1 MSSIDI
7 SKHILIGVLICV
19 NIISN
24 SLIIYSSGNILPNK
38 DENNTKTNTT
48 NLYLE
53 NFNKNLTISNT
64 NNISSNPNEIKKFSI
79 FPTHGISDATRF
91 FNKAHKGLYFIPIFA
106 FLFIA
111 LLFISYFVKEEPG
124 GKNPLHGWSPSNMH
138 GAPGAAGIY
147 LIVLPLIAIIL
158 ILLLAVSLGK
168 KYSRIAG
175 AFLHM
180 IFSLICV
187 ILGAVQGNN
196 DGIKKFV
203 LITVIAG
210 SIATFFNLIT
220 AIIMF
225 FDDCDCFRF
234 LKDKIGD
241 THINLNY
248 SNLSKN
254 DNKPNKSDIKT
265 PAPLTAELNTVD
277 IIDDD
282 NDGNTEGNLVLNP
295 TPE

>member
-1 MSSIDI
+1 MRSIDI

-53 NFNKNLTISNT
+53 NFNKNLTISIT
-64 NNISSNPNEIKKFSI
+64 NNISSNPNEIKKFGI
-79 FPTHGISDATRF
+79 FPTYGISDATRF
-91 FNKAHKGLYFIPIFA
+91 FNRSHKGLYFIPIFA

-124 GKNPLHGWSPSNMH
+124 GENPLYGCSPSNMQ
-138 GAPGAAGIY
+138 GSPAAAGIF
-147 LIVLPLIAIIL
+147 LIAIFLFVFVLL
-158 ILLLAVSLGK
+158 ILLAAAIGK
-168 KYSRIAG
+168 KASRIDG

-196 DGIKKFV
+196 DGIKTYVLYFEKGKFPKRS
-203 LITVIAG
+203 LERPRTGLA
-210 SIATFFNLIT
+210 
-220 AIIMF
+220 
-225 FDDCDCFRF
+225 
-234 LKDKIGD
+234 
-241 THINLNY
+241 
-248 SNLSKN
+248 
-254 DNKPNKSDIKT
+254 
-265 PAPLTAELNTVD
+265 
-277 IIDDD
+277 
-282 NDGNTEGNLVLNP
+282 
-295 TPE
+295 

>member
-1 MSSIDI
+1 M
-7 SKHILIGVLICV
+7 
-19 NIISN
+19 
-24 SLIIYSSGNILPNK
+24 
-38 DENNTKTNTT
+38 
-48 NLYLE
+48 
-53 NFNKNLTISNT
+53 
-64 NNISSNPNEIKKFSI
+64 
-79 FPTHGISDATRF
+79 TRF

-111 LLFISYFVKEEPG
+111 LLFISYFVEEEPG
-124 GKNPLHGWSPSNMH
+124 GENPLHGCSPSNMQ
-138 GAPGAAGIY
+138 GSPAAAGIF
-147 LIVLPLIAIIL
+147 LIAIFLFVFVLL
-158 ILLLAVSLGK
+158 ILLAAAIGK
-168 KYSRIAG
+168 KASRIAG

-265 PAPLTAELNTVD
+265 PAPLTAELNTVG

>member
-1 MSSIDI
+1 M
-7 SKHILIGVLICV
+7 
-19 NIISN
+19 
-24 SLIIYSSGNILPNK
+24 
-38 DENNTKTNTT
+38 
-48 NLYLE
+48 
-53 NFNKNLTISNT
+53 
-64 NNISSNPNEIKKFSI
+64 
-79 FPTHGISDATRF
+79 TRF

-203 LITVIAG
+203 LIT
-210 SIATFFNLIT
+210 

-265 PAPLTAELNTVD
+265 PAPLTAELNTVG

-295 TPE
+295 IPE